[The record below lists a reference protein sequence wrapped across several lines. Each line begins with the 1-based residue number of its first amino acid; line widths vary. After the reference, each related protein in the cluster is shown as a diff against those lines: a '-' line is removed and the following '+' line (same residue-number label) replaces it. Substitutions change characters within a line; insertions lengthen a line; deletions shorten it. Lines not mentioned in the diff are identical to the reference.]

1 MILKISREIK
11 TALLV
16 LASIALFVW
25 GYGFLK
31 GNNIFD
37 KSIRYYVEYDNVE
50 GVTTSS
56 NVTINGL
63 VVGKV
68 SKIQIQKETG
78 KLLVELFMTNPI
90 QISKNSTAYIYS
102 SGFIGGKDIAI
113 ELDFKDT
120 NYAESG
126 DYLNSGVKL
135 GMIDG
140 LGDQLDPIQKKLQE
154 VLDNANTMLVSINS
168 ILDEKTQAD
177 LKATMND
184 LSSTMASV
192 NGLLATNKPKLDKTM
207 NNLTVMSENFV
218 QLSDS
223 LANLEINKTFAKL
236 DAATN
241 NIDKLLAG
249 VERGEGSIGK
259 LMKDEQLYKNL
270 ENASKE
276 LEQLLHDVKENPKRY
291 IHFSVFGKKGTPYV
305 EPVEASTISN

>member
-102 SGFIGGKDIAI
+102 SDFIGGKDIAI

-207 NNLTVMSENFV
+207 NNLTVMSQNFV

-223 LANLEINKTFAKL
+223 LANLEINKTFAIL

-249 VERGEGSIGK
+249 IERGEGSIGK

>member
-68 SKIQIQKETG
+68 SKIEIQKGTG
-78 KLLVELFMTNPI
+78 KLLVELFMTNHI

-126 DYLNSGVKL
+126 DYLKSGVKL
-135 GMIDG
+135 GMLDG
-140 LGDQLDPIQKKLQE
+140 LGDQLAPIQKKLQE
-154 VLDNANTMLVSINS
+154 VLDNANAMLVSINS

-177 LKATMND
+177 LKATMGD

-207 NNLTVMSENFV
+207 NNLTHMSENFV

-241 NIDKLLAG
+241 SIDKLLAG

-259 LMKDEQLYKNL
+259 LMKDEQLYNNL

-305 EPVEASTISN
+305 EPVETNAVSN

>member
-68 SKIQIQKETG
+68 SKIEIQKGTG

-126 DYLNSGVKL
+126 DYLKSGVKL
-135 GMIDG
+135 GMLDG

-154 VLDNANTMLVSINS
+154 VLDNANAMLVSINS

-177 LKATMND
+177 LKATMGD

-207 NNLTVMSENFV
+207 NNLTHMSENFV

-241 NIDKLLAG
+241 SIDKLLEG

-259 LMKDEQLYKNL
+259 LMKDEQLYNNL

-305 EPVEASTISN
+305 EPVETNAVSN

>member
-68 SKIQIQKETG
+68 SKIEIQKGTG

-126 DYLNSGVKL
+126 DYLKSGVKL
-135 GMIDG
+135 GMLDG

-154 VLDNANTMLVSINS
+154 VLDNANAMLVSINS

-177 LKATMND
+177 LKATMGD

-207 NNLTVMSENFV
+207 NNLTHMSENFV

-241 NIDKLLAG
+241 SIDKLLEG

-259 LMKDEQLYKNL
+259 LMKDEQLYNNL

-276 LEQLLHDVKENPKRY
+276 LEQLLHDVKKNPKRY

-305 EPVEASTISN
+305 EPVETNAVSN